1 MKRITSILLS
11 AALVLSL
18 AGCGGK
24 TEQTQKPMPAQT
36 ETAVPA
42 AVIPAETPNEADSSG
57 EAQQSGALVVYFSRV
72 GNTDFPN
79 DIDAVYSATL
89 SRSNGEL
96 KGNAQLM
103 AEWMADEAGAELFAI
118 QAENAYP
125 IDYRETTDVAK
136 QEQNANARPTLKTH
150 IDGLDSYATVYLV
163 FPNWWGDLPMAL
175 YSFFDEYD
183 FSGKTIYVS
192 ITHEGSSFSRTVS
205 TVQGLEP
212 NATVIEGISI
222 RGASVPNSESTVR
235 QFVRE
240 HQ

>member
-57 EAQQSGALVVYFSRV
+57 ETQQADPESTAPSDTQSGALVVYFSRV

-79 DIDAVYSATL
+79 DIDAVSSATL

-103 AEWMADEAGAELFAI
+103 AEWMADEAGAEFGKHRAAI
-118 QAENAYP
+118 CQ
-125 IDYRETTDVAK
+125 RT
-136 QEQNANARPTLKTH
+136 
-150 IDGLDSYATVYLV
+150 
-163 FPNWWGDLPMAL
+163 
-175 YSFFDEYD
+175 
-183 FSGKTIYVS
+183 S
-192 ITHEGSSFSRTVS
+192 I
-205 TVQGLEP
+205 
-212 NATVIEGISI
+212 N
-222 RGASVPNSESTVR
+222 
-235 QFVRE
+235 
-240 HQ
+240 